1 MRIRES
7 CILLTGASGGI
18 GKAIARQ
25 LAGEGARLFLCGRD
39 RVALQILCDDL
50 HALGAAAQIVV
61 ADIGEPEAA
70 ATVAA
75 QVIEQ
80 CGHIDV
86 LINCAGTSH
95 FGVFEETP
103 DGELERMLQ
112 VNVLAP
118 MRMTRAVLPAMK
130 ARRSGLVV
138 NVGSIF
144 GSIAFPCFAAYSAT
158 KFALRGLSEALRREL
173 DGSGVGVM
181 YFAPRYTRTAL
192 NAGAVSEMA
201 TAVAMNQDDPH
212 QVATA
217 FVAALKRSQPERY
230 LGWPEKLFVRI
241 NAWFPRLVD
250 AALRRQ
256 TQQMLPYAL
265 QRQV

>member
-1 MRIRES
+1 MRISES
-7 CILLTGASGGI
+7 RILLTGASGGI
-18 GKAIARQ
+18 GAAVARTLAQRKAH
-25 LAGEGARLFLCGRD
+25 LFLCARD
-39 RVALQILCDDL
+39 ASALNALAVEL
-50 HALGAAAQIVV
+50 RELGAQASVIV
-61 ADIGEPEAA
+61 ADLDAPGAA
-70 ATVAA
+70 ERVVA

-80 CGHIDV
+80 AGRIDL

-103 DGELERMLQ
+103 DAELERMLRI
-112 VNVLAP
+112 NVLAP
-118 MRMTRAVLPAMK
+118 MRLMRAVLPSMK
-130 ARRSGLVV
+130 ARRTGVVV

-158 KFALRGLSEALRREL
+158 KFALRGLSEATRREL
-173 DGSGVGVM
+173 DGSGVGVL

-201 TAVAMNQDDPH
+201 RAVAMNQDEPE
-212 QVATA
+212 QVAHA
-217 FVAALKRSQPERY
+217 LVAALERDLSERY

-265 QRQV
+265 QRGV